1 MELNSYPDL
10 SPEYF
15 NAHKIAAKELA
26 KYCQEFD
33 RWRTAER
40 RSAGLAQDPRRVSRR
55 ESASGPARGSRAA
68 WESIT
73 GRHPST
79 RK

>member
-15 NAHKIAAKELA
+15 NAHKIAARELV

-33 RWRTAER
+33 RWRITVERRIAGLSQDPRRRGMLAPHLPGKPVPPER
-40 RSAGLAQDPRRVSRR
+40 RSAY
-55 ESASGPARGSRAA
+55 
-68 WESIT
+68 
-73 GRHPST
+73 
-79 RK
+79 